1 MLDEIKHSERWI
13 YVYFLT
19 KYQINIC
26 VFYVN
31 IKVCIY
37 HIVLKKSKYYTNIF
51 I

>member
-1 MLDEIKHSERWI
+1 M
-13 YVYFLT
+13 
-19 KYQINIC
+19 INIIYIY

-37 HIVLKKSKYYTNIF
+37 HIVLEKPKYFANIF